1 MTIITGATNTRIT
14 AAWVL
19 GQVVGKRQ
27 SLNTVLPPA
36 LARVEA
42 RERGLLQELCYGTL
56 RWYPQLQYLL
66 EQLLHKPLKPHEHEV
81 QALLLVG
88 LYQLLHLRV
97 PAYAAVAETV
107 AAARGL
113 GKAGAAG
120 LINAVLRNF
129 QRRRSDWLAELE
141 RDASGHNAHPDWLLR
156 RLQDDWPEHWQAT
169 VAANNTRPPYSLRV
183 NLARLSRQTYGEHLA
198 AAGIAVQPTP
208 FSAAGIT
215 LAKACEVEALPG
227 FREGWVSV
235 QDLAAQL
242 AAGLL
247 DLRPGLRVLDA
258 CAAPGGKTGHILE
271 TVPGLALL
279 ALDSDAERLLQV
291 RVNLQRLGL
300 AADIRI
306 GDAGV
311 PESWWDG
318 VPYDRILLDAPCSGT
333 GVIRRHPDIKVLR
346 RAADIEPLA
355 TRQHALLEALWPL
368 LKPGGRLLY
377 VTCSVLQQEN
387 ERTVAGFLAAHPAA
401 HDYPIPAG
409 WGHARPQGRQI
420 LPGEADMDGF
430 YYACLV
436 KD

>member
-1 MTIITGATNTRIT
+1 
-14 AAWVL
+14 
-19 GQVVGKRQ
+19 
-27 SLNTVLPPA
+27 
-36 LARVEA
+36 
-42 RERGLLQELCYGTL
+42 LLQELCYGTL
-56 RWYPQLQYLL
+56 RWYPQLHYLL
-66 EQLLHKPLKPHEHEV
+66 EQLLHKPLKPHEYEV
-81 QALLLVG
+81 QALLLLG

-97 PAYAAVAETV
+97 PDYAVVAETV

-113 GKAGAAG
+113 GKDRVAG
-120 LINAVLRNF
+120 LINAVLHNF
-129 QRRRSDWLAELE
+129 QRRRSAWLAELE
-141 RDASGHNAHPDWLLR
+141 RDASGHHAHPVWLLR
-156 RLQDDWPEHWQAT
+156 RLQDDWPEHWQAM

-183 NLARLSRQTYGEHLA
+183 NLARLSRQTYEEHLA
-198 AAGIAVQPTP
+198 AAGIAAQPTP

-215 LAKACEVEALPG
+215 LAKACEVDALPG

-235 QDLAAQL
+235 QDPAAQL

-271 TVPGLALL
+271 TEPDLTLL

-291 RVNLQRLGL
+291 RANLQRLGF
-300 AADIRI
+300 AADIRT
-306 GDAGV
+306 GDAGA
-311 PESWWDG
+311 PESWWNG
-318 VPYDRILLDAPCSGT
+318 IPYDRILLDAPCSGT

-355 TRQHALLEALWPL
+355 ARQRALLDALWPL

-377 VTCSVLQQEN
+377 VTCSVLRQEN
-387 ERTVAGFLAAHPAA
+387 EGTVAGFLSAHRDA
-401 HDYPIPAG
+401 HEYPILAA

-420 LPGEADMDGF
+420 LPGESDMDGF

>member
-1 MTIITGATNTRIT
+1 MTTTTAVSNPRIA

-19 GQVVGKRQ
+19 SQVVGGKQ

-36 LARVEA
+36 LARVEI

-56 RWYPQLQYLL
+56 RWYPQLHYLL

-81 QALLLVG
+81 QALLLMG

-97 PAYAAVAETV
+97 PDYAVVAEAV
-107 AAARGL
+107 AAAHGL
-113 GKAGAAG
+113 GKDRVAG

-129 QRRRSDWLAELE
+129 QRRRSAWLAELE
-141 RDASGHNAHPDWLLR
+141 RDASGHNAHPVWLLR
-156 RLQDDWPEHWQAT
+156 RLQDDWPEHWQAI
-169 VAANNTRPPYSLRV
+169 VAANNTRPPCSLRV
-183 NLARLSRQTYGEHLA
+183 NLARLSRQRYGEYLA
-198 AAGIAVQPTP
+198 AAGIAAQPAP

-215 LAKACEVEALPG
+215 LAKACEVDALPG

-258 CAAPGGKTGHILE
+258 CAAPGGKTSHILE
-271 TVPGLALL
+271 TVPALALL
-279 ALDSDAERLLQV
+279 ALDSDAKRLLQV
-291 RVNLQRLGL
+291 QANLQRLGL
-300 AADIRI
+300 AADIRT

-346 RAADIEPLA
+346 RAADIGPLA
-355 TRQHALLEALWPL
+355 ARQRALLDALWPL

-387 ERTVAGFLAAHPAA
+387 ERIVAAFLAAHPNAHEHPILAA
-401 HDYPIPAG
+401 